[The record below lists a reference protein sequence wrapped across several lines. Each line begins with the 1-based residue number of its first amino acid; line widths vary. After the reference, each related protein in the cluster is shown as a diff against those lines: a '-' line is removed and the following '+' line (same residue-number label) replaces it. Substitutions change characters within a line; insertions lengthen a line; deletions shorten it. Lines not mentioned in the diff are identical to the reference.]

1 MKNVLKFAYGIIS
14 FCYSLP
20 FSQDSLKYILKKG
33 VFDDADGEF
42 TDSRNKAFRNTL

>member
-20 FSQDSLKYILKKG
+20 FSQDSLKCILRKG
-33 VFDDADGEF
+33 VFDDAGGEA
-42 TDSRNKAFRNTL
+42 TNSGNKACRTTP